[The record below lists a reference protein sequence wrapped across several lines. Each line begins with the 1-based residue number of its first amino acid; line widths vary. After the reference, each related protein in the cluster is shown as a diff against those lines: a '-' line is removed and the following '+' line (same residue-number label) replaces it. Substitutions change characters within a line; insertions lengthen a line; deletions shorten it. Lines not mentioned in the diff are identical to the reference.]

1 MILQGEMI
9 QLRALE
15 PTDLDFLYA
24 LENDTQLWEVSHTI
38 TPFSKYLLTQ
48 YLENSH
54 RDIFDVKQLRLM
66 IEHKQTKE
74 RLGCIDLF
82 DFNPQ
87 HHRVGVGLV
96 IFEPSERDK
105 GYAKDSL
112 KVLCEYAFKHLQ
124 VHQVYANISEENSA
138 SMALFEASGFEKRGV
153 KKDWNFSEGR
163 YRDELLY
170 QLLSK

>member
-1 MILQGEMI
+1 MMLQGKNI

-24 LENDTQLWEVSHTI
+24 LENDTELWEVSQTM
-38 TPFSKYLLTQ
+38 TPFSKYILTQ

-54 RDIFDVKQLRLM
+54 RDIFDVKQLRLI
-66 IEHKQTKE
+66 IEHKETKV

-87 HHRVGVGLV
+87 HHRVGLGLV
-96 IFEPSERDK
+96 IFEPSERGK
-105 GYAKDSL
+105 GYAKDSM

-124 VHQVYANISEENSA
+124 VHQVYANISEENKA
-138 SMALFEASGFEKRGV
+138 SITLFEASGFKKTGV
-153 KKDWNFSEGR
+153 KKDWNYSGR
-163 YRDELLY
+163 KYRDELLY
-170 QLLSK
+170 QLLLK